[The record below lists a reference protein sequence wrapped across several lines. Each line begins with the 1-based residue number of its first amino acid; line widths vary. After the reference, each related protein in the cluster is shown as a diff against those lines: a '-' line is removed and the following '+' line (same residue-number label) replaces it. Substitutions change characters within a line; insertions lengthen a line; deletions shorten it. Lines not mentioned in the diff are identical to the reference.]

1 MSSPLW
7 ARCFTFLCHLT
18 FSWLIFHSVFCIIIF
33 FYSTFAGF
41 TVQGRAPL
49 FSFDHASNFARSHL
63 RERKNP
69 VVWCET
75 FAEGN
80 NKVLHLLTHND
91 RGEQE
96 RAQSRKREGLGETAP
111 APGVRPERT
120 FKDWAGLCGDPRVSV
135 GELCENG
142 AQASRRSCT
151 MDSIKSKP
159 PHLKE
164 KNLTNKQTA
173 NLFSMHG
180 ASAFPV
186 LHDNSLQDR
195 LPCLLE
201 QMSNQSTFH
210 SLTCLH
216 SFLLINSFPSRGTN
230 LTTGRGHYRLAGKA
244 KKRFF
249 AQSWSDLLFANK
261 TCQDS
266 RWYVCSEK

>member
-7 ARCFTFLCHLT
+7 ARCFTFFVSYPLSLYWFFIHFSALFFLFLLYFCWIYGAGTSPPFFLT
-18 FSWLIFHSVFCIIIF
+18 MPQTL
-33 FYSTFAGF
+33 
-41 TVQGRAPL
+41 
-49 FSFDHASNFARSHL
+49 HARIWE
-63 RERKNP
+63 REKKNP

-151 MDSIKSKP
+151 MDSIKSEP
-159 PHLKE
+159 PHK
-164 KNLTNKQTA
+164 KN
-173 NLFSMHG
+173 
-180 ASAFPV
+180 
-186 LHDNSLQDR
+186 
-195 LPCLLE
+195 
-201 QMSNQSTFH
+201 
-210 SLTCLH
+210 
-216 SFLLINSFPSRGTN
+216 
-230 LTTGRGHYRLAGKA
+230 
-244 KKRFF
+244 
-249 AQSWSDLLFANK
+249 
-261 TCQDS
+261 
-266 RWYVCSEK
+266 